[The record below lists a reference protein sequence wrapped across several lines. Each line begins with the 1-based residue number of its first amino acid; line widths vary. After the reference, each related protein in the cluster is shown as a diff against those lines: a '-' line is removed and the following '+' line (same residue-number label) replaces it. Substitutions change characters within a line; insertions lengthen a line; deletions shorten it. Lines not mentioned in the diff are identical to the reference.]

1 MKYSKYFFIAAFVC
15 ALLICA
21 SCASVKS
28 RIKQADA
35 IAARAS
41 LRKESFAGKNFR
53 LITFRK
59 ITGSKSDLHVY
70 IEGDGKAYVRRTM
83 ASHNPT
89 PGNPL
94 GLKLASIDPSPNILY
109 VARPYQYYES
119 SEPFEHQSKYWTTA
133 RYSDKVT
140 GDINEVIT
148 QVKNKS
154 NIRDIILIGYSGGGA
169 LAALI
174 AAGRND
180 VILLVTVAG
189 NLDTDF
195 HTSLHNVSPLE
206 GSLNPADFP
215 DKLKNVKQIHFV
227 GGRDTVVP
235 PSVAESYRKKIA
247 PAAETFRIVEI
258 GENTHGKG
266 WEKNWRD
273 TVNKY
278 FQCL

>member
-1 MKYSKYFFIAAFVC
+1 MKYSKHLFIAAFIC

-21 SCASVKS
+21 SCASVNS

-35 IAARAS
+35 IAAGAS

-59 ITGSKSDLHVY
+59 ITDSKSALHVY
-70 IEGDGKAYVRRTM
+70 IEGDGRAYVKRTM

-89 PGNPL
+89 PENPL

-109 VARPYQYYES
+109 IARPYQYYES
-119 SEPFEHQSKYWTTA
+119 SESFEHQSKYWTTC
-133 RYSDKVT
+133 RYSDEVVS
-140 GDINEVIT
+140 DINRAIT
-148 QVKNKS
+148 QEKENYHLG
-154 NIRDIILIGYSGGGA
+154 DIILIGYSGGGA

-174 AAGRND
+174 AARRND
-180 VILLVTVAG
+180 IILLITVAG

-195 HTSLHNVSPLE
+195 HTTLHNVSPLK

-247 PAAETFRIVEI
+247 PQPENFRIIEI
-258 GENTHGKG
+258 KENTHGKG
-266 WEKNWRD
+266 WDKNWRD

-278 FQCL
+278 F